1 MCVSVCVCVCVPNI
15 RTTHPVLAS
24 QAAQRLVP
32 GALSRS
38 LVSVIVESNIDPL
51 VANLAAVELGDGV
64 PSVLNAGYLDGSN
77 GCVVC
82 LCPHTDA

>member
-1 MCVSVCVCVCVPNI
+1 MCMRVCVSRI
-15 RTTHPVLAS
+15 RTTHPVPAP
-24 QAAQRLVP
+24 QTAQRLVP
-32 GALSRS
+32 GALSWS
-38 LVSVIVESNIDPL
+38 LVSVITDSNIDPL